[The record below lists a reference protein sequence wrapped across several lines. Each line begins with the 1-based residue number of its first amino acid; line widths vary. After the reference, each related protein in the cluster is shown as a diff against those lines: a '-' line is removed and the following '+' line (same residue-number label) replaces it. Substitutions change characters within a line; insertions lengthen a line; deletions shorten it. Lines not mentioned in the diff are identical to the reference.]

1 MKKNQVLI
9 LDETLLPNRVHYIK
23 AKNSKAVVKAVKDMK
38 TRAFGQVLA
47 FFNGAL
53 LTLEQNK
60 NKINLEN
67 ILKTAMSDFCNARP
81 TLPFGAFSHL
91 VNCWIEKAKEK
102 NLDLYSFIKK
112 NILGFLENTKN
123 IALKRAQ
130 EVSQILQD
138 NDTIL
143 THCNISGQLVMIA
156 QIARTQ
162 GKKINFFVTET
173 RPYFQGSRL
182 TAWELKKAGFEV
194 TLICDNMI
202 AKVMSEGKID
212 KVIVGSD
219 HSAENGDIANKIG
232 TYQLAVCAKEFNIP
246 FYCLTQSLGKLPK
259 TGSDIKIEIRPEK
272 EFLFYQ
278 GKRFAPLGTH
288 AYYPGFDITPSDLI
302 TKRFS
307 FSV

>member
-1 MKKNQVLI
+1 LKEPILFWPVFLKKNQVFI
-9 LDETLLPNRVHYIK
+9 LDETLLPAKVSYIK
-23 AKNSKAVVKAVKDMK
+23 AKNYHEVVRAVKEMK

-53 LTLEQNK
+53 LALEQNK
-60 NKINLEN
+60 NKKNLEN
-67 ILKTAMSDFCNARP
+67 ILKKVMSDFCNSRP
-81 TLPFGAFSHL
+81 TLPFGAFRHL
-91 VNCWIEKAKEK
+91 VNSWIEKAKEK
-102 NLDLYSFIKK
+102 NLDLYAFIKK

-123 IALKRAQ
+123 IALKRVQ
-130 EVSQILQD
+130 EVSEIIEN
-138 NDTIL
+138 NDAIL

-156 QIARTQ
+156 QLARAQ

-182 TAWELKKAGFEV
+182 SAWELKKAGFDV

-219 HSAENGDIANKIG
+219 HCAENGDIANKIG
-232 TYQLAVCAKEFNIP
+232 TYQLAVCAKEFDIP

-259 TGSDIKIEIRPEK
+259 IGADIPIEIRPEK
-272 EFLFYQ
+272 EFLFYKN
-278 GKRFAPLGTH
+278 KRFAPRGT
-288 AYYPGFDITPSDLI
+288 
-302 TKRFS
+302 
-307 FSV
+307 